1 MSQSTLKANQRSSV
15 FENEARNFV
24 EGHDSL
30 DSIGSI
36 FVAGIERICL
46 LQPPLSDA
54 ALDRLLAHSVLKPDK
69 AEAQYKD
76 LLTSLPPYD
85 ADEAVLH
92 EVYRDI
98 VAAVVY
104 RTSKRP
110 CKLSAVVLA
119 AVVRRLTP
127 IMTADA
133 ADAVCG
139 ILQPLLDFSQQ
150 MATSEGC
157 STAHRCAQL
166 AVQGLM
172 TVVLVIVYTFPALQG
187 VCLDVG
193 KFHGLAFMA
202 SLLVLLP

>member
-1 MSQSTLKANQRSSV
+1 MASGAQLRSSIWTQLTSYTNSARHRQASQLGRESTLCAS
-15 FENEARNFV
+15 
-24 EGHDSL
+24 
-30 DSIGSI
+30 
-36 FVAGIERICL
+36 
-46 LQPPLSDA
+46 
-54 ALDRLLAHSVLKPDK
+54 RLATGDES
-69 AEAQYKD
+69 KD

-139 ILQPLLDFSQQ
+139 ILQPLLDSSQQ

-157 STAHRCAQL
+157 FTAHRCAQL

-172 TVVLVIVYTFPALQG
+172 TVVLVIMYTFPALQG
-187 VCLDVG
+187 VCLDMG
-193 KFHGLAFMA
+193 KFHRLAFMA